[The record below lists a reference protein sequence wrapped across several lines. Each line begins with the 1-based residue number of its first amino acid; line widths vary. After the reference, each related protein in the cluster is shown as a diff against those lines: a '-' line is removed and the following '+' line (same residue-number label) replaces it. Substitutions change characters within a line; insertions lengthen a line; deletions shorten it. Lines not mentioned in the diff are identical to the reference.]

1 MVAEYKPDNLIS
13 LPRQPGVYYFVD
25 ETGKTLYVGKA
36 TSLRARV
43 GSYWARPLD
52 DRLSLM
58 LPKIITIE
66 IQTTDTA
73 LEALILEA
81 NEIQR
86 LDPPVNIRGK
96 DNKTFAQIVLTK
108 ETFPRLLIHRPTQ
121 KLTVPIDRSFGPY
134 ISSHSARLAL
144 KALQSIFKFYCGA
157 LGRGVTPKLRS
168 GGAKGDKGV
177 PNSGRPCLYY
187 QLGRCSGI
195 CVGAISPKA
204 YQDRIG
210 KAVLFLEGKK
220 QRIIATAKRQ
230 MAAASKVQDYEE
242 AARLR
247 DQLFALEHIRDT
259 AFMTDDTIE
268 FLGSA
273 LPARLEA
280 YDISNIGNV
289 ASVASMVVLEHG
301 RPNSAE
307 YRQFRIKTVST
318 QNDVAMVREVLG
330 RRAAR
335 TDWPNPDF
343 ILIDG
348 GLSQRNAAQRAFKL
362 AGRTDVPIAGV
373 MKGPD
378 RKLARLLP
386 NDAATNW
393 LNTHR
398 LTTQQF
404 EPIVRLARDEAHR
417 FAIKYHRK
425 LRAKRT

>member
-1 MVAEYKPDNLIS
+1 
-13 LPRQPGVYYFVD
+13 VYYFIDREGSV
-25 ETGKTLYVGKA
+25 LYVGKA
-36 TSLRARV
+36 TSLRSRV

-58 LPKIITIE
+58 LQKIETIK

-108 ETFPRLLIHRPTQ
+108 ETYPRLLNHRPTQ

-134 ISSHSARLAL
+134 VSGYSARLAL
-144 KALQSIFKFYCGA
+144 KALQGMFRFYCGA
-157 LGRGVTPKLRS
+157 LGRGVTPKLQE
-168 GGAKGDKGV
+168 GGAKGGKGV

-195 CVGAISPKA
+195 CVGAISPKS
-204 YQDRIG
+204 YRDRIN

-220 QRIIATAKRQ
+220 QRIIATTKRQ
-230 MAAASKVQDYEE
+230 MATASQAQDYEE

-259 AFMTDDTIE
+259 AFMTEDTTE

-280 YDISNIGNV
+280 YDISNIGTV
-289 ASVASMVVLEHG
+289 AAVASMVVLEHG
-301 RPNSAE
+301 RPNPAE
-307 YRQFRIKTVST
+307 YRHFRIKTVPG
-318 QNDVAMVREVLG
+318 QNDVAMVREVMG

-335 TDWPNPDF
+335 ADWPDPDF
-343 ILIDG
+343 VLIDG
-348 GLSQRNAAQRAFKL
+348 GMAQRTSAERAFKL
-362 AGRTDVPIAGV
+362 AGRTSIPIAGV
-373 MKGPD
+373 VKGPD
-378 RKLARLLP
+378 RQLARLMP
-386 NDAATNW
+386 NDAARKW
-393 LNTHR
+393 LNDHR

-404 EPIVRLARDEAHR
+404 EPIVRLARDEAQR

-425 LRAKRT
+425 LRSKRA